1 MSIEVGYARW
11 RTEGWVSLKAAVANA
26 TVVTKPLRVSRTDLS
41 SCPAVSATA
50 NFRGGPATVELL
62 SANGEALPGYPAASL
77 SAGGGGGD
85 DVAWPLTFGSRRTIS
100 RELIGY
106 SGPGVSF
113 RVRMLEVGSELFGL
127 SFRCARK

>member
-26 TVVTKPLRVSRTDLS
+26 SVVTKPLRVSRTDLS

-62 SANGEALPGYPAASL
+62 SANGKVLPGYPAASL
-77 SAGGGGGD
+77 SAGD
-85 DVAWPLTFGSRRTIS
+85 DVAWPLKFGSRRTIS
-100 RELIGY
+100 RELID
-106 SGPGVSF
+106 SGAGVSF
-113 RVRMLEVGSELFGL
+113 RVRMPEVGSELFGV
-127 SFRCARK
+127 SFRCAKK